1 MSVDVRPFDT
11 DPRAFY
17 DAAELAFSEPPRDD
31 DFEPWQ
37 RLFEPDRAIAAY
49 DGDRIVGTAGAFGYQ
64 LTVPGG
70 VLPAA
75 GVTIVGVQPT
85 HRRQGILRRMM
96 RLQLDGIHERGEPL
110 AILWASEGG
119 IYQRFGYGLATL
131 AAKVKIERD
140 RSGFRHAHVPAGA
153 IRFVDADEA
162 ARLFPTVY
170 QAVRPERPGF
180 FDRSETYWTDAFL
193 RDPEHWRQGATAA
206 FHIVHETA
214 GTADGYARYRVR
226 DRWDDSGPQ
235 STVLVVEK
243 LAANPAAD
251 LDLWRFLLDIDLMK
265 SLDWWNLA
273 PDDPILLSVLEP
285 RRIGLTLG
293 DGIWLRIVDV
303 AGALAGR
310 GYAADGRLVIDLADE
325 FCPWNDGRW
334 SVRVEAG
341 TATVER
347 TGDAPDLACDTT
359 DLAASYLGAF
369 AFRRLADAGR
379 VRELTPGAISRAD
392 ALFRT
397 ERAPWCPKVF

>member
-1 MSVDVRPFDT
+1 MEIDVRPFDT
-11 DPRAFY
+11 EPRDFY
-17 DAAELAFSEPPRDD
+17 EAAELAFSEPARDA

-37 RLFEPDRAIAAY
+37 RLFEADRAIGAY

-85 HRRQGILRRMM
+85 HRRRGILRRMM

-110 AILWASEGG
+110 AILWASEGS
-119 IYQRFGYGLATL
+119 IYQRFGYGLATV

-140 RSGFRHAHVPAGA
+140 RSGFRAPHMPAGT

-162 ARLFPTVY
+162 GRLFPPVY
-170 QAVRPERPGF
+170 DAVRPDRPGF
-180 FDRSETYWTDAFL
+180 FDRSETYWRDAFL

-206 FHIVHETA
+206 FHVVHMTA
-214 GTADGYARYRVR
+214 GAADGYARYRVR
-226 DRWDDSGPQ
+226 DRWDDEGPQ
-235 STVLVVEK
+235 STVIVVEK

-265 SLDWWNLA
+265 NLEWWNLA
-273 PDDPILLSVLEP
+273 PDDPILLAVLEP
-285 RRIGLTLG
+285 RRIGLGMG

-303 AGALAGR
+303 ASALAGR
-310 GYAADGRLVIDLADE
+310 GYASDGRLVVQLADE
-325 FCPWNDGRW
+325 FCAWNDGTW
-334 SVRVEAG
+334 SLSVDGGVPL
-341 TATVER
+341 VER
-347 TGDAPDLACDTT
+347 TTDAADLACDTT
-359 DLAASYLGAF
+359 DLAATYLGAF
-369 AFRRLADAGR
+369 GFRQLADAGR
-379 VRELTPGAISRAD
+379 VRELMPGAISRAD
-392 ALFRT
+392 AMFRT